1 MSLIIYCNAGD
12 ILFSSNL
19 LNPITLLY
27 FICFIN
33 YNYSFIDTYKNIT
46 IITLKKIL
54 FKKKIK

>member
-33 YNYSFIDTYKNIT
+33 NYSFIDTYKNIT

-54 FKKKIK
+54 FKKKVK